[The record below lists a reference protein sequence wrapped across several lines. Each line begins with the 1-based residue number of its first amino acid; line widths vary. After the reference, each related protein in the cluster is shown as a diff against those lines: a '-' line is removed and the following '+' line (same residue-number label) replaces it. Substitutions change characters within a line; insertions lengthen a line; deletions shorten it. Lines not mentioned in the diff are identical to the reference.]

1 MNAFAI
7 HPDTQLGLVSLTVS
21 NLARALRFYDGTLG
35 LKTLDHQNGVAVL
48 GTDGGGSLIALTER
62 PHARPKPPHT
72 TGLYHFAILLPRRAD
87 LARVLR
93 RLAEQG
99 YPLQGASDHGVSE
112 ALYLAD
118 PDGNGI
124 EIYADRPRDDWP
136 WQDSRLQMF
145 TASLDLEGLL
155 SQGDGRWS
163 GLPPATR
170 IGHVHLH
177 VADLGAAQ
185 RFYCDV
191 LGFDLMQHYP
201 AVRGA
206 NSGPSA
212 LFLSAGGYHHH
223 VGLNTWAGKG
233 APPPPPDAVGLRHFT
248 VFLPDEAELA
258 RLAERL
264 QTADVPYQRA
274 ANAGK
279 ASGAFVVRDPSDN
292 GILLDVL

>member
-1 MNAFAI
+1 MGNSSI
-7 HPDTQLGLVSLTVS
+7 HAATRLGPVSLTVS
-21 NLARALRFYDGTLG
+21 SLARALRFYQDTLG
-35 LKTLDHQNGVAVL
+35 LRMLQRQDDGLSLGVDDGTPLITLE
-48 GTDGGGSLIALTER
+48 ER
-62 PHARPKPPHT
+62 QDARPKPPHT
-72 TGLYHFAILLPRRAD
+72 TGLYHFAILLPSRVD

-93 RLAEQG
+93 RLADQA

-124 EIYADRPRDDWP
+124 EIYADRPAEDWP
-136 WQDSRLQMF
+136 WQDDRLRMF
-145 TASLDLEGLL
+145 TASLDLQGLL
-155 SQGDGRWS
+155 SQGGGRWN

-177 VADLGAAQ
+177 VADLGGAQ

-201 AVRGA
+201 DVRSA
-206 NSGPSA
+206 NGGPSA
-212 LFLSAGGYHHH
+212 LFVSAGGYHHH
-223 VGLNTWAGKG
+223 IGLNTWAGRG

-248 VFLPDEAELA
+248 VFLPDETELA
-258 RLAERL
+258 HLAKRL
-264 QTADVPYQRA
+264 QTADVPYQSLA
-274 ANAGK
+274 HAGK
-279 ASGAFVVRDPSDN
+279 ASDALVVRDPSDN